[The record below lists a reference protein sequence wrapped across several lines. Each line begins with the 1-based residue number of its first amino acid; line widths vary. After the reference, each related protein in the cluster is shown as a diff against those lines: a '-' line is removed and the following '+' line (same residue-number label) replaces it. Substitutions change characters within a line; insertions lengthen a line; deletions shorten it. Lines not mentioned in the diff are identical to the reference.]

1 MHTIAAEL
9 RKRNLIGIKG
19 DEKHDEHARACKGF
33 CDANVWSTPVAVMN
47 QPHDRRRRESTDL
60 HLKNLGFTNVTFPQT
75 VKWTEVRETWGVMID
90 RGVLSPSLMA
100 RMKDVHDTQGTGYE
114 RYAANALTQIQMIQ
128 MAAAAGEPIMVLED
142 DLMVGGDL

>member
-1 MHTIAAEL
+1 
-9 RKRNLIGIKG
+9 
-19 DEKHDEHARACKGF
+19 
-33 CDANVWSTPVAVMN
+33 MN

-75 VKWTEVRETWGVMID
+75 VKWTEVRETWGVMVD

-100 RMKDVHDTQGTGYE
+100 RMKDVHDTEGTGYE

-128 MAAAAGEPIMVLED
+128 MAAAAGEPIMILED